1 MLVRPVEASPSPYD
15 AIAEYYQ
22 SAWADWFLP
31 SVRPALEKLFFPT
44 LRNKGRVL
52 DVCCG
57 CGHVT
62 QELVA
67 RGYSVVG
74 LDNSKELIYRASNA
88 LPGATFVVADVR
100 DFHLPEQ
107 FDGILS
113 TFDSLNH
120 LLSYEDLASAFRC
133 VKASLRAGAP
143 FFFDMNLEDAYS
155 LDLGDWSDYK
165 REDAI
170 GFVRGTYDPVA
181 KRARTELIWFLREE
195 DGKWNRFDAQ
205 VEEQCYS
212 LDEIRKALAEAN
224 FRTVEWHTPSEA
236 GVTDELGFGRVYV
249 RAWA

>member
-1 MLVRPVEASPSPYD
+1 MLARHTEENSSPYD

-22 SAWADWFLP
+22 TAWADWFLP
-31 SVRPALEKLFFPT
+31 SVRPALKKLFFPA
-44 LRNKGRVL
+44 LPEQARVL

-67 RGYSVVG
+67 RGYSVIG
-74 LDNSKELIYRASNA
+74 LDNSKELIYRAAKA
-88 LPGATFVVADVR
+88 LPDASFVVADAR
-100 DFHLPEQ
+100 HFHFPEQ

-120 LLSYEDLASAFRC
+120 LLSYDDLVSAFRC

-165 REDAI
+165 REGAI
-170 GFVRGTYDPVA
+170 GFVRGAYDPAA
-181 KRARTELIWFLREE
+181 KRARTELIWFFREE
-195 DGKWNRFDAQ
+195 DGNWRRFDGR
-205 VEEQCYS
+205 VEEKCYS
-212 LDEIRKALAEAN
+212 LDEIREALAEAGFN
-224 FRTVEWHTPSEA
+224 TVECYAPLEA

-249 RAWA
+249 RAWG